1 MYRQATKPV
10 GYKRKNMDN
19 EDVGVRLRYA
29 EVLRTEVS
37 FIVS

>member
-10 GYKRKNMDN
+10 GYERKNMDS
-19 EDVGVRLRYA
+19 EDVGFGLHYA

-37 FIVS
+37 FFVS